1 MDGYQPR
8 GRNIRLLALG
18 TVLVALTAGYVLLL
32 RQFNVTELPSE
43 RHFGAVDPV
52 VPAGEVY
59 LEPISIDALNDA
71 MEVRASVSPSLS
83 ESKNDHSGSNR
94 DLTLLVSHDNT
105 LEEVKL
111 AVADHIAS
119 STFEIDL
126 NEGSVTH
133 YPLDSY
139 TARLGVQLLDGKS
152 SLPLPA
158 RVTMWEGVLGY
169 DLHTTSRPAP
179 DANDVQL
186 TTAITRSG
194 AFALFAL
201 CAYGA
206 MVVLG
211 CCAVVVGVLTFI
223 DVRPPET
230 SLIGSLAAIAFALP
244 VLRNALP
251 GSPPLGVTADLWVFL
266 WTELATV
273 LALALVVFKWAKA
286 GPSPDVG
293 GR

>member
-1 MDGYQPR
+1 MYQPR
-8 GRNIRLLALG
+8 GPNMRLLVVG
-18 TVLVALTAGYVLLL
+18 TVLVALTGGYVLML
-32 RQFNVTELPSE
+32 RHFNVSELPSE
-43 RHFGAVDPV
+43 RHFGAADPV

-59 LEPISIDALNDA
+59 LEPIDIDALNDA
-71 MEVRASVSPSLS
+71 MQVRASLSPTIL
-83 ESKNDHSGSNR
+83 ESKSARSAADRG
-94 DLTLLVSHDNT
+94 LTLLVSHDNT
-105 LEEVKL
+105 IEEVKL
-111 AVADHIAS
+111 AAGDHIAS
-119 STFEIDL
+119 STFEVDL
-126 NEGSVTH
+126 TEGSVTH

-139 TARLGVQLLDGKS
+139 VARLGVQLLDAKS
-152 SLPLPA
+152 SLRLPA

-169 DLHTTSRPAP
+169 GLHTTSQPGADP
-179 DANDVQL
+179 DDVQL

-206 MVVLG
+206 MLVLG

-223 DVRPPET
+223 DVRPAET

-251 GSPPLGVTADLWVFL
+251 GSPPLGVAADMWVFL
-266 WTELATV
+266 WAELATV

-286 GPSPDVG
+286 GPSP
-293 GR
+293 